1 MPPSGGWNLLDP
13 RGADDAAVTTRAIAD
28 VVPVEAAQASGE
40 ALTAEKPTADCY
52 AAGERGAMEGWQDWR
67 ARWLRPLLVVLTRC
81 QVTPDHITLA
91 SLVVGLAFCPLWMWP
106 GTIPGARIAAVLC
119 LVVHALLDALDGPL
133 ARHQGTASR
142 SGSFT
147 DSLADQIVVTASTL
161 ALMAGPQPSVGI
173 WVGGI
178 YIFAYSIVVGFAM
191 VRNALGVGY
200 SWLVRPRLWIYA
212 WLFVEALWLPGTIEW
227 VMGLFTVPLLLKMA
241 TGFVAI
247 RRML

>member
-1 MPPSGGWNLLDP
+1 LLDP
-13 RGADDAAVTTRAIAD
+13 RSADIGPATNDAVVDIA
-28 VVPVEAAQASGE
+28 PVEAAHA
-40 ALTAEKPTADCY
+40 ANATPPAETLTADCY
-52 AAGERGAMEGWQDWR
+52 AAGERGAMVQWQEWR
-67 ARWLRPLLVVLTRC
+67 GKWLGPLLAVLTRC
-81 QVTPDHITLA
+81 GATPDHVTLA
-91 SLVVGLAFCPLWMWP
+91 SLVAGLAFCPLWMWP
-106 GTIPGARIAAVLC
+106 GALPGMRVAAVLC

-133 ARHQGTASR
+133 ARYQGTASR
-142 SGSFT
+142 RGSFT

-200 SWLVRPRLWIYA
+200 SWLVRPRLWIFA
-212 WLFVEALWLPGTIEW
+212 WLLVEALWLPGTIEW
-227 VMGLFTVPLLLKMA
+227 VMGIFTVPLVLKMA